1 MARDNECERMDI
13 AMNGPHKASDYCERK
28 NESMNKVFLLLL
40 VAFISAVFL
49 SMIRQFLMAI
59 LLAGIFAGL
68 ARPTYLRFQRW
79 FRGRR
84 GLSSV
89 ATLLLIIMV
98 VLIPFAVLVGII
110 TNQAINVGQ
119 SVSPW
124 IEKQIK
130 DPSGLTKTLEAIPF
144 YGKIKTYREPILRKA
159 GELVGTVSK
168 YFINS
173 LSSIT
178 LGTVNFLFTLFI
190 MLYTMYFFL
199 MDGDKLLARI
209 LYYLPLRAE
218 DENRLVARFTS
229 VTRATIKGTGLI
241 GLMQGGLA
249 GLAFAVVG
257 IQGAVFWGAIMAVLS
272 IIPAVGSGLVWF
284 PATVILILSGHYVRG
299 AGLGLFCALVVGGID
314 NVVRPAL
321 VGRDTQMHDLFI
333 LFGTLGGIAFFGILG
348 IIIGPIVAALFVTVW
363 DIYGVVFRDVLPA
376 TNPITM
382 GSTKPKSTEDPGTGE

>member
-1 MARDNECERMDI
+1 
-13 AMNGPHKASDYCERK
+13 
-28 NESMNKVFLLLL
+28 MNKVFLLLL

-89 ATLLLIIMV
+89 ATLLLIVMV
-98 VLIPFAVLVGII
+98 VLIPLAALLGII
-110 TNQAINVGQ
+110 TNQAINVGH

-124 IEKQIK
+124 IEKQLN
-130 DPSGLTKTLEAIPF
+130 DPSGFTKTLEAIPF
-144 YGKIKTYREPILRKA
+144 YDKINTYREPILRKA
-159 GELVGTVSK
+159 GQFVGTVSK

-178 LGTVNFLFTLFI
+178 LGTVNFLFMLFI

-199 MDGDKLLARI
+199 MDGDKLLAKI
-209 LYYLPLRAE
+209 LYYLPLKAE
-218 DENRLVARFTS
+218 DENRLVAKFTS
-229 VTRATIKGTGLI
+229 VTRATLKGTGLI
-241 GLMQGGLA
+241 GLLQGGLA

-257 IQGAVFWGAIMAVLS
+257 IQGAVFWGTIMAVLS
-272 IIPAVGSGLVWF
+272 IIPAVGTGLVWF
-284 PATVILILSGHYVRG
+284 PAAVILILGGHYVKG
-299 AGLGLFCALVVGGID
+299 VGLGLFCGLVVGGID

-333 LFGTLGGIAFFGILG
+333 LFGTLGGIAFFGVLG
-348 IIIGPIVAALFVTVW
+348 LIIGPIVAALFVTVW
-363 DIYGVVFRDVLPA
+363 EIYGVVFRDVLSDTSSEPA
-376 TNPITM
+376 
-382 GSTKPKSTEDPGTGE
+382 GSAKAASVQDT